1 MFVLNGKLKGL
12 EVLKNSK
19 KIIVLKGGPSE
30 EREISIKTGNQVE
43 KALSKQH
50 YVKGVLVSQNLSLL
64 TEKILKFEPNVIFN
78 ALHGNFGEDGQIQSI
93 LNALNIPYTHSGVVA
108 SSIGMNKYFSKIIF
122 ENVGIRCP
130 KGEKFKLEEIQKTK
144 IKIPS
149 IIKPTSG
156 GSSIGII
163 KIFKNEQ
170 ISKKNLL
177 KSNSKNEEYLVED
190 FIEGREITVGILD
203 NKICGI
209 TEIITNSKFYD
220 FKSKYVQVA
229 KHIQNPKLPEKI
241 IKELENNSL
250 LAHNILG
257 CNYISRSDFR
267 YDEKNQKLYLLEI
280 NTQPGLT
287 ADSLIPEMAK
297 KNGISFVNL
306 CNMLIDSARCEKL

>member
-1 MFVLNGKLKGL
+1 MSGKLKGL
-12 EVLKNSK
+12 GILKDSK

-43 KALSKQH
+43 EALSKQH
-50 YVKGVLVSQNLSLL
+50 DVKGVLVSQNLSLI
-64 TEKILKFEPNVIFN
+64 TEKILKFGPNVIFN
-78 ALHGNFGEDGQIQSI
+78 ALHGKFGEDGQIQSI
-93 LNALNIPYTHSGVVA
+93 LNALKIPYTHSGVVA

-130 KGEKFKLEEIQKTK
+130 KGEKFKLGEIQKTR

-156 GSSIGII
+156 GSSIGIT

-170 ISKKNLL
+170 LYKKNLI
-177 KSNSKNEEYLVED
+177 KSYSKNEDYLVED

-209 TEIITNSKFYD
+209 TEIITNSKIYD

-241 IKELENNSL
+241 NKELKNNSL

-287 ADSLIPEMAK
+287 SDSLIPEMAK

>member
-1 MFVLNGKLKGL
+1 MSGKLKGL
-12 EVLKNSK
+12 EILKKSK

-43 KALSKQH
+43 EALSKQH
-50 YVKGVLVSQNLSLL
+50 DVKGVLVSQNLSLI
-64 TEKILKFEPNVIFN
+64 TEKILKFGPNVIFN

-93 LNALNIPYTHSGVVA
+93 LNALKIPYTHSGVVA

-130 KGEKFKLEEIQKTK
+130 KGEKFKLGEIQKTK

-170 ISKKNLL
+170 LYKENLIN
-177 KSNSKNEEYLVED
+177 SNSKNEDYLVED

-241 IKELENNSL
+241 NKELENNSL

-287 ADSLIPEMAK
+287 SDSLIPEMAK

>member
-1 MFVLNGKLKGL
+1 MSGKLKGL
-12 EVLKNSK
+12 EILKRSK

-43 KALSKQH
+43 EALSKQH
-50 YVKGVLVSQNLSLL
+50 DVKGVLVSQNLSLI
-64 TEKILKFEPNVIFN
+64 TEKILKFGPHVIFN

-93 LNALNIPYTHSGVVA
+93 LNALKIPYTHSGVVA

-122 ENVGIRCP
+122 ENAGIRCP
-130 KGEKFKLEEIQKTK
+130 KGEKIKLEEIQKTK

-163 KIFKNEQ
+163 KIFKSEQ
-170 ISKKNLL
+170 LYKENLIN
-177 KSNSKNEEYLVED
+177 SNSKNEDYLVED

-241 IKELENNSL
+241 NKELEDNSL

-287 ADSLIPEMAK
+287 SDSLIPEMAK

>member
-1 MFVLNGKLKGL
+1 MSGKLKGL
-12 EVLKNSK
+12 EILKRSK

-43 KALSKQH
+43 EALSKQH
-50 YVKGVLVSQNLSLL
+50 DVKGVLVSQNLSLI
-64 TEKILKFEPNVIFN
+64 TEKILKFGPNVIFN
-78 ALHGNFGEDGQIQSI
+78 ALHGKFGEDGQIQSI
-93 LNALNIPYTHSGVVA
+93 LNALKIPYTHSGVVA

-122 ENVGIRCP
+122 ENAGIRCP
-130 KGEKFKLEEIQKTK
+130 KGEKIKLEEIQKTK

-170 ISKKNLL
+170 LYKENLIN
-177 KSNSKNEEYLVED
+177 SNSKNEDYLVED

-241 IKELENNSL
+241 NKELEDNSL

-267 YDEKNQKLYLLEI
+267 YDGKNQKLYLLEI

-287 ADSLIPEMAK
+287 SDSLIPEMAK

>member
-1 MFVLNGKLKGL
+1 MKR
-12 EVLKNSK
+12 SK

-43 KALSKQH
+43 EALSKQH
-50 YVKGVLVSQNLSLL
+50 DVKGVLVSQNLSLI
-64 TEKILKFEPNVIFN
+64 TEKILKFGPNVIFN
-78 ALHGNFGEDGQIQSI
+78 ALHGKFGEDGQIQSI
-93 LNALNIPYTHSGVVA
+93 LNALKIPYTHSGVVA

-130 KGEKFKLEEIQKTK
+130 KGEKFKLGEIQKTR

-170 ISKKNLL
+170 LYKENLIN
-177 KSNSKNEEYLVED
+177 SNSKNEDYLVED

-209 TEIITNSKFYD
+209 TEIITNSKIYD

-241 IKELENNSL
+241 NKELEDNSL

-287 ADSLIPEMAK
+287 SDSLIPEMAK

>member
-1 MFVLNGKLKGL
+1 MSGKLKGL
-12 EVLKNSK
+12 EILKNSK

-43 KALSKQH
+43 EALSKQH
-50 YVKGVLVSQNLSLL
+50 DVKGVLVSQNLSLI
-64 TEKILKFEPNVIFN
+64 TEKILKFGPNVIFN

-93 LNALNIPYTHSGVVA
+93 LNALKIPYTHSGVVA

-130 KGEKFKLEEIQKTK
+130 KGEKFKLGEIQKTK

-156 GSSIGII
+156 GSSIGIT

-170 ISKKNLL
+170 LYKKNLI
-177 KSNSKNEEYLVED
+177 KSNSKNEDYLVED

-241 IKELENNSL
+241 NKELENNSL

-287 ADSLIPEMAK
+287 SDSLIPEMAK

>member
-1 MFVLNGKLKGL
+1 MKR
-12 EVLKNSK
+12 SK

-43 KALSKQH
+43 EALSKQH
-50 YVKGVLVSQNLSLL
+50 DVKGVLVSQNLSLI
-64 TEKILKFEPNVIFN
+64 TEKILKFGPNVIFN
-78 ALHGNFGEDGQIQSI
+78 ALHGKFGEDGQIQSI
-93 LNALNIPYTHSGVVA
+93 LNALKIPYTHSGVVA

-130 KGEKFKLEEIQKTK
+130 KGEKFKLGEIQKTR

-170 ISKKNLL
+170 LYKENLIN
-177 KSNSKNEEYLVED
+177 SNSKNEDYLVED

-209 TEIITNSKFYD
+209 TEIITNSKIYD

-241 IKELENNSL
+241 NKELKNNSL

-287 ADSLIPEMAK
+287 SDSLIPEMAK

-306 CNMLIDSARCEKL
+306 CNMLIDSSKCEKL

>member
-1 MFVLNGKLKGL
+1 MSGKLKGL
-12 EVLKNSK
+12 EILKRSK

-43 KALSKQH
+43 EALSKQH
-50 YVKGVLVSQNLSLL
+50 DVKGVLVSQNLSLI
-64 TEKILKFEPNVIFN
+64 TEKILKFGPNVIFN
-78 ALHGNFGEDGQIQSI
+78 ALHGKFGEDGQIQSI
-93 LNALNIPYTHSGVVA
+93 LNALKIPYTHSGVVA

-122 ENVGIRCP
+122 ENAGIRCP
-130 KGEKFKLEEIQKTK
+130 KGEKIKLEEIQKTK

-170 ISKKNLL
+170 LYKENLIN
-177 KSNSKNEEYLVED
+177 SNSKNEDYLVED

-241 IKELENNSL
+241 NKELEDNSL

-287 ADSLIPEMAK
+287 SDSLIPEMAK

>member
-1 MFVLNGKLKGL
+1 MNGKSKGL
-12 EVLKNSK
+12 EILKNSK
-19 KIIVLKGGPSE
+19 KIIILKGGPSV

-43 KALSKQH
+43 KALKKYH
-50 YVKGVLVSQNLSLL
+50 DVYDILVSYDLSLL
-64 TEKILKFEPNVIFN
+64 TQTILKFQPDVVFN

-93 LNALNIPYTHSGVVA
+93 LNALNIPYTHSGVIA

-130 KGEKFKLEEIQKTK
+130 KGRKIKFRDILKTK
-144 IKIPS
+144 IRIPS

-156 GSSIGII
+156 GSSIGIT
-163 KIFKNEQ
+163 KIFKSEQ
-170 ISKKNLL
+170 ISEDIF
-177 KSNSKNEEYLVED
+177 NSAEIKDEDYLVED

-220 FKSKYVQVA
+220 FKSKYLKVA
-229 KHIQNPKLPEKI
+229 KHIQNPKLPRNI
-241 IKELENNSL
+241 INELEKNSL

-287 ADSLIPEMAK
+287 SDSLIPEMAK
-297 KNGISFVNL
+297 KNGISFVEL
-306 CNMLIDSARCEKL
+306 CNMLIDSAKCEKF